1 MVSKVK
7 AADFGLSKDLDSE
20 ALAADTG
27 STIVVAVVG
36 ITF

>member
-1 MVSKVK
+1 MVSQIK
-7 AADFGLSKDLDSE
+7 AADFELSKEPDSE

-27 STIVVAVVG
+27 STVIVVVVG